1 MPQLNISPWP
11 MVILSM
17 IVTLFFIT
25 QLKLLNFT
33 FYATPTPKLT
43 KTQKHKST
51 WELKWTKI
59 YSLPSMSQQS

>member
-17 IVTLFFIT
+17 VVTLFYIT
-25 QLKLLNFT
+25 QLKMLGFT
-33 FYATPTPKLT
+33 FHMMLSPKLT
-43 KTQKHKST
+43 EMQKHKTT

-59 YSLPSMSQQS
+59 YLPPLTFPQS